1 MSVPPR
7 ADPAQRT
14 RYPAPKVVVCRAPAR
29 AAEAEALATRLTLPR
44 AETVPRQAGRVA
56 LVFTDERLEARLTG
70 ANAPGP
76 VYADFVAGA
85 TARRARQAGQ
95 ASEGLL
101 RAAGARQATTPEVID
116 ATAGLGGDAWLLAA
130 VGCRVH
136 LIERHPAVAALLAD
150 GLDRARRAPATA
162 AIADRLTLTR
172 AEAQAVLAA
181 TTADTVTLD
190 PMHPPRR
197 KSAAVRKEMQLL
209 HALVGADTDDAHLL
223 PAARAAARERVV
235 VKRPLR
241 GPALAGPAPSGR
253 IAGRATRFDIYAGQ
267 AGRGGEPTSR

>member
-7 ADPAQRT
+7 ADPSQRT
-14 RYPAPKVVVCRAPAR
+14 RYPAPKVVVCLAPAR

-44 AETVPRQAGRVA
+44 AETVPRQGGRVA

-85 TARRARQAGQ
+85 TARRARQA
-95 ASEGLL
+95 SEGLL
-101 RAAGARQATTPEVID
+101 RAAGARQATTAEVID

-209 HALVGADTDDAHLL
+209 QALVGADTDNAHLL